1 MQRRSGA
8 GASDLR
14 AIYAHV
20 KKASMDTLSLI
31 VQSAT
36 VLSVFVAAAT
46 IWASRQ
52 MNRRQMNMQVFT
64 AYNDRYE
71 RLMSSFSKA
80 ALRAFY
86 NETAELPPDNEDIT
100 MCALRYLNLSSEEY
114 HLWQE
119 KYVER
124 RVWALWE
131 HEIKR
136 VLRTPLMKREWQ
148 ARLKVQFAGHAAFAQ
163 FVDTVQQS

>member
-1 MQRRSGA
+1 
-8 GASDLR
+8 
-14 AIYAHV
+14 
-20 KKASMDTLSLI
+20 MDTLNLL

-71 RLMSSFSKA
+71 RLMSSFSKEM
-80 ALRAFY
+80 LRALY
-86 NETAELPPDNEDIT
+86 NEHAELPTDNEDIT

-119 KYVER
+119 GYVER
-124 RVWALWE
+124 RVWELWE

-148 ARLKVQFAGHAAFAQ
+148 TRLKGQFAGHIAFAQ
-163 FVDTVQQS
+163 FVETIQQA